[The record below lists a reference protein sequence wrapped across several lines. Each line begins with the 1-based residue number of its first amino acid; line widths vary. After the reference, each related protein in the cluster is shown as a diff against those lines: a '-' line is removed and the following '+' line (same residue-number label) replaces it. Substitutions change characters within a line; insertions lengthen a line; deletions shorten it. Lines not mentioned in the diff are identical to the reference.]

1 MSGRSAYV
9 RAKNTEK
16 ADKKLHS
23 RQHSDGYGGYE
34 DPQDIYS
41 RPAISANPSYVSS
54 PRPRRRQSLSSSG
67 STYGYP
73 PPSMRKPRPIIVA
86 SAIEKSDFR
95 THLDGMSATL
105 RGKLGRMLR
114 HSDDGSSNNQQQLNR
129 RLGAATASSDSD
141 YTAPS
146 THFTPSLGA
155 VPSLTPSTSPSDD
168 RSGYYSAQGSQTHTI
183 RSKQQQQENSLHK
196 IRSFEGGG
204 KLPQLAWKSLSNT
217 PELWDEQ
224 GDTLVYMYMRGSRT
238 KPPPSFRISSR
249 VVQASGSKHFID
261 QLYNAREPEGWPEFI
276 PNDKSNCAPQAAS
289 NGDYEAYRNGAE
301 GPDAIRPIS
310 SVQQYQAAVP
320 SGVSHELYVPWPGAD
335 TGIHSTIWHIATRNF
350 FAVVTNASALV
361 GTTLHEAMYKLFE
374 RVNMYSEYLDDN
386 IDKIRWITSYLERHK
401 FDDVRNNPSYAA
413 SLLAFSETPGVRWKE
428 GYIEA
433 FVHCVGMLNM
443 GLRTIPEW
451 KYLTSQTKMFMESAA
466 LEIED
471 RLHRAQRWLLTFD
484 FTAMWPTS
492 SAPQSTARSCFDRL
506 RKWLCKYYENAFL
519 HWPPTNDATWLTR
532 DMVVRLKSDFHSLYD
547 YLVDRDIMFDGSQY
561 RPNQKWVMSSKS
573 GQHFKAD
580 TYDLPITDIL
590 LGFDNNNGFPHIPH
604 PYCLT
609 PPASPATNKP
619 KSSFTLKK
627 PSSPTDIQASSR
639 RKALSYS
646 EASNVYTLRDQF
658 VHTELIAN
666 YIRFEQSD
674 MIESIDPYEARRGR
688 WMLIYGVLQVLAT
701 VSVDS
706 PNLRYKEGVQYHLSP
721 MMKGVVPWAEEGSPP
736 EPEAEHTRSYCW
748 TVPETWTK
756 TVPKARS
763 GTHKP
768 IIWGQYGDGRVRAES
783 SDKVPSLGK
792 PVGSSVSRKRA
803 EEWVNNTPTVQAPD
817 LEADAGLPGL
827 HPAMRRTTSAG
838 GAGGGGGDPMSV
850 IGSDY
855 SSETPP
861 ELARRRR
868 AVAHGFTDFKVPE
881 EW

>member
-9 RAKNTEK
+9 RKTNTEK
-16 ADKKLHS
+16 ADKRAHRHHDS
-23 RQHSDGYGGYE
+23 YGAYDE
-34 DPQDIYS
+34 TRDTFS
-41 RPAISANPSYVSS
+41 RPNFSANASYVSS
-54 PRPRRRQSLSSSG
+54 SRPRRRQSVSSSS

-114 HSDDGSSNNQQQLNR
+114 HSDDASNNSQQPPIR
-129 RLGAATASSDSD
+129 RPGTATASTDSD
-141 YTAPS
+141 YTVPS

-155 VPSLTPSTSPSDD
+155 VPSLSPSTSPSDIP
-168 RSGYYSAQGSQTHTI
+168 SGHYSTHQSQSHTI
-183 RSKQQQQENSLHK
+183 RSKSHYENALHK

-204 KLPQLAWKSLSNT
+204 KLPQLGWKSLSNA
-217 PELWDEQ
+217 PELWNEH

-238 KPPPSFRISSR
+238 KPPPSFRISSSL
-249 VVQASGSKHFID
+249 VEASGSKHFID
-261 QLYNAREPEGWPEFI
+261 QLCNVREPEGWPAFVPAE
-276 PNDKSNCAPQAAS
+276 DSNLGGPDDLDS
-289 NGDYEAYRNGAE
+289 SYDTYRHE
-301 GPDAIRPIS
+301 TSLTDGPDAIRPVSGMQQMVS
-310 SVQQYQAAVP
+310 SVPA
-320 SGVSHELYVPWPGAD
+320 GIMHELYVPWPGAE
-335 TGIHSTIWHIATRNF
+335 TGIHSTIWHVTTRNF
-350 FAVVTNASALV
+350 FAVMANASALV
-361 GTTLHEAMYKLFE
+361 GTTLHEALYRLFE
-374 RVNMYSEYLDDN
+374 RINMFPEYLDPNTD
-386 IDKIRWITSYLERHK
+386 RVQWMTSYITRHN

-413 SLLAFSETPGVRWKE
+413 SLLAFSETPGVRWRE

-451 KYLTSQTKMFMESAA
+451 RFLTSQTRMFMDSAH

-471 RLHRAQRWLLTFD
+471 RLHRAQRWLLAFD
-484 FTAMWPTS
+484 FSAMWPSS
-492 SAPQSTARSCFDRL
+492 SAPQSTARGCFDRL

-519 HWPPTNDATWLTR
+519 HWPPNNEATWLTR

-561 RPNQKWVMSSKS
+561 RPNQKWAMTSKS
-573 GQHFKAD
+573 GQTFRAD
-580 TYDLPITDIL
+580 TLELPITEIL
-590 LGFDNNNGFPHIPH
+590 LSFDDKNGFPHMPH
-604 PYCLT
+604 PYCMT
-609 PPASPATNKP
+609 PPSTPAQNKP

-627 PSSPTDIQASSR
+627 PSSPTDILASSR
-639 RKALSYS
+639 RKALSYA

-658 VHTELIAN
+658 VHTELISN
-666 YIRFEQSD
+666 FIRFEQSD
-674 MIESIDPYEARRGR
+674 MIENIDPCEARRGR
-688 WMLIYGVLQVLAT
+688 WILIYGILQVLAT
-701 VSVDS
+701 ISVDS
-706 PNLRYKEGVQYHLSP
+706 PKLRFKEGAQYHLSP

-748 TVPETWTK
+748 TVPETWAK
-756 TVPKARS
+756 TVPKARA

-768 IIWGQYGDGRVRAES
+768 IIWGQYGDGRVRGDGTE
-783 SDKVPSLGK
+783 KMPSLGK

-803 EEWVNNTPTVQAPD
+803 EEWVNNTVGQAGDVDPD
-817 LEADAGLPGL
+817 
-827 HPAMRRTTSAG
+827 PAMTMNSDALGRTTSPG
-838 GAGGGGGDPMSV
+838 QPMS

-855 SSETPP
+855 SSEPTAA
-861 ELARRRR
+861 LARRRR
-868 AVAHGFTDFKVPE
+868 AMAHGFTDFKVPQ

>member
-9 RAKNTEK
+9 RAKNTEQ
-16 ADKKLHS
+16 ADKKGH
-23 RQHSDGYGGYE
+23 RQQSDSYGGYDGE
-34 DPQDIYS
+34 QDIYS
-41 RPAISANPSYVSS
+41 RPPISANPSYVSS
-54 PRPRRRQSLSSSG
+54 PRPRRRQSVSTSS

-114 HSDDGSSNNQQQLNR
+114 HSDDGSNTTQQQITK
-129 RLGAATASSDSD
+129 RLGTNTASTDSD

-155 VPSLTPSTSPSDD
+155 VPSLSSSTSPSDD
-168 RSGYYSAQGSQTHTI
+168 RSAYYSTHGSQTHTI
-183 RSKQQQQENSLHK
+183 RSKQQNHDNALHK
-196 IRSFEGGG
+196 IRSFQGGG
-204 KLPQLAWKSLSNT
+204 KLPQLGWKSLANT

-238 KPPPSFRISSR
+238 KPPPSFRISSSIIE
-249 VVQASGSKHFID
+249 AAGSKFFID
-261 QLYNAREPEGWPEFI
+261 QLYNAQEPEGWPGFV
-276 PNDKSNCAPQAAS
+276 PNVRPNTAPQIDS
-289 NGDYEAYRNGAE
+289 SEDYEAYRNGIE
-301 GPDAIRPIS
+301 GPDAIRPVS
-310 SVQQYQAAVP
+310 GLQQLAPAVP
-320 SGVSHELYVPWPGAD
+320 NGVLHELYVPWPGAE
-335 TGIHSTIWHIATRNF
+335 TGIHSTIWHITTRNF
-350 FAVVTNASALV
+350 FAILANANALV

-374 RVNMYSEYLDDN
+374 RLNLYPDYLDDRT
-386 IDKIRWITSYLERHK
+386 DKVRWMTSYITRHR

-413 SLLAFSETPGVRWKE
+413 SLLAFSETPGVRWRE
-428 GYIEA
+428 GYLEA

-451 KYLTSQTKMFMESAA
+451 RFITSQTKMFMESAH

-471 RLHRAQRWLLTFD
+471 RLHRAQRWLLAFD

-492 SAPQSTARSCFDRL
+492 SAPHSTARACFDRL

-519 HWPPTNDATWLTR
+519 HWPPTNEATWLTR

-547 YLVDRDIMFDGSQY
+547 YLVDRDIMFDGTQY
-561 RPNQKWVMSSKS
+561 RPNQKWVMNSKS
-573 GQHFKAD
+573 GQNFRAD
-580 TYDLPITDIL
+580 TYELPITDIL
-590 LGFDNNNGFPHIPH
+590 LAFDKNNGFPHIPH

-609 PPASPATNKP
+609 PPSTPAQNKP

-627 PSSPTDIQASSR
+627 PSSPTDVPAQSR
-639 RKALSYS
+639 RKALSYAD
-646 EASNVYTLRDQF
+646 ASNVYTLRDQF
-658 VHTELIAN
+658 VHTELISN

-674 MIESIDPYEARRGR
+674 MIESIDPFEARRGR
-688 WMLIYGVLQVLAT
+688 WILIYGILQVLAT

-706 PNLRYKEGVQYHLSP
+706 PKLRYKEGAQYHLSP

-748 TVPETWTK
+748 TVPDTWAK
-756 TVPKARS
+756 TLPKARS
-763 GTHKP
+763 GAYKP
-768 IIWGQYGDGRVRAES
+768 ILYGPFGDGRGRAES
-783 SDKVPSLGK
+783 SENKVPGIGK
-792 PVGSSVSRKRA
+792 PVGSSISRKRA
-803 EEWVNNTPTVQAPD
+803 EEWVNSTAGQAAD
-817 LEADAGLPGL
+817 FESDAGVPVPSDAL
-827 HPAMRRTTSAG
+827 RRTTSG
-838 GAGGGGGDPMSV
+838 GQPMSV
-850 IGSDY
+850 SSDY
-855 SSETPP
+855 SSEPP
-861 ELARRRR
+861 AEVARRRR
-868 AVAHGFTDFKVPE
+868 AMVHGFTDFKVPQ